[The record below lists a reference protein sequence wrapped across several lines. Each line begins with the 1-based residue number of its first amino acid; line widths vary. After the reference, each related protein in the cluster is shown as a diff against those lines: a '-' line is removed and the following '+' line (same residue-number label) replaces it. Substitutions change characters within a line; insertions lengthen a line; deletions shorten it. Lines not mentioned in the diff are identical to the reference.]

1 MRVFLVGF
9 MGSGKSYW
17 GRRWAEQMGFDF
29 IDLDEVIEARL
40 GKTVSDIFEQEGEEH
55 FRQTESDELRLLSGR
70 ENIIISCGGGTPC
83 FHENM
88 DWMNASGITVYLS
101 STPKILFDNIMQ
113 DSVRRPLVKD
123 VNDAEILYFVE
134 KKLKERAPFYEKA
147 TITLPATA
155 LNDKSLEQILNR

>member
-17 GRRWAEQMGFDF
+17 GRRWAGLMGFDF
-29 IDLDEVIEARL
+29 VDLDEVIEAKL
-40 GKTVSDIFEQEGEEH
+40 GKTVSDIFEQEGEEL
-55 FRQTESDELRLLSGR
+55 FRQTESDELRLLSGS
-70 ENIIISCGGGTPC
+70 ENVIISCGGGTPC

-101 STPKILFDNIMQ
+101 SPAKLLFDNIMQ
-113 DSVRRPLVKD
+113 DSVKRPLVKD

-147 TITLPATA
+147 RITLSVTA
-155 LNDKSLEQILNR
+155 LNDNSLEQVLNR

>member
-29 IDLDEVIEARL
+29 IDLDEVIEAKL

-55 FRQTESDELRLLSGR
+55 FRQTESDELRRLAGR
-70 ENIIISCGGGTPC
+70 ENMIISCGGGTPC
-83 FHENM
+83 FHGNM

-101 STPKILFDNIMQ
+101 STPKLLFDNIMQ

-123 VNDAEILYFVE
+123 INDAEILYFVE

-147 TITLPATA
+147 SITLPVTT
-155 LNDKSLEQILNR
+155 LNDQSLEQILNR